1 VRYAPATFRAT
12 ANPEQRHTTDS
23 ANRGTPTADLWLDRT
38 TGNDSQVPSPPTHEG
53 EPFPNPAPPIPPIP
67 PTPAIPP
74 TLPTAATAPTQAI
87 PRRSWIA
94 LGVGATSIFLFV
106 LDSGLL
112 SVSLPAIE
120 REFPTWSRSTLS
132 WAATGY
138 LVALASLLLIS
149 GRISDG
155 RGRKPTYLF
164 GVAVFTLGAIA
175 TVSSPSPPFLIAARV
190 VQGVG
195 GAFLTS
201 SALAMVLPL
210 FPSERRGSVIG
221 IWGGIG
227 SLAAVLAPTVGAWTV
242 EHISWRAAFAV
253 EIVLG
258 IGTFIVGAKTL
269 PATSTPT
276 MSRTNPLSAL
286 SGSIGLGVS
295 AAVLSQGRR
304 WGWSST
310 RSIAAAIM
318 GVVLTIT
325 FFTLSKNDESPLF
338 DHRLLA
344 YRAWTTNTLAAG
356 LQQIGFFTWF
366 LTTPLILVNIWR
378 WSVFEAGAAMALGQV
393 ASSISGPLGGRWA
406 DRVGTTRPIV
416 ISAFFTL
423 AGPLWLVFAATTRPD
438 FVKVILPATLL
449 MGAGGG
455 ICGMLTTGG
464 ALNNVPESMLGAANG
479 AHQVFRRIA
488 GLIGVAVA
496 LAILGESKGN
506 DLLGPARVV
515 WFVIAVAHLA
525 MCLPFLPHRQ
535 RRSDR

>member
-1 VRYAPATFRAT
+1 MP
-12 ANPEQRHTTDS
+12 
-23 ANRGTPTADLWLDRT
+23 TPT
-38 TGNDSQVPSPPTHEG
+38 
-53 EPFPNPAPPIPPIP
+53 
-67 PTPAIPP
+67 
-74 TLPTAATAPTQAI
+74 I

-94 LGVGATSIFLFV
+94 LGVGAASIFLFV

-149 GRISDG
+149 GRISDT

-164 GVAVFTLGAIA
+164 GVALFTVGAIA
-175 TVSSPSPPFLIAARV
+175 TVASPTPPFLIAARV

-201 SALAMVLPL
+201 SALVMVLPL
-210 FPSERRGSVIG
+210 FPGERRGSVIG

-253 EIVLG
+253 EVVLG
-258 IGTFIVGAKTL
+258 AATFIVGTKTL
-269 PATSTPT
+269 PTTSTQT
-276 MSRTNPLSAL
+276 TSRINPLSAL

-310 RSIAAAIM
+310 QSIAAAAI
-318 GVVLTIT
+318 GVVLIIT
-325 FFTLSKNDESPLF
+325 FFTLSKKDESPLF

-416 ISAFFTL
+416 ISAFVTL
-423 AGPLWLVFAATTRPD
+423 AGPLWLVFAATTHPD
-438 FVKVILPATLL
+438 FVKVFLPATLL

-525 MCLPFLPHRQ
+525 MCLPFLRRQ